1 MGGKNLF
8 VYDASCSTIPI
19 LNETTP
25 ISSITNNNTPS
36 VTINSKINGTISSSL
51 GISSTANGFIGNN
64 TITFNLLV
72 DDTYSVKTVTFTDIY
87 GNLSTITLS
96 TFTINTTP
104 PILVETNPII
114 TPTND
119 NTPSVTINS
128 NEPATISSSLPFTT
142 TTSGI
147 VGA

>member
-1 MGGKNLF
+1 MYILFLSWIHTGKNLL
-8 VYDASCSTIPI
+8 VYDPSCSTIPI

-25 ISSITNNNTPS
+25 ISSITNNTPS

-104 PILVETNPII
+104 PY
-114 TPTND
+114 
-119 NTPSVTINS
+119 
-128 NEPATISSSLPFTT
+128 
-142 TTSGI
+142 
-147 VGA
+147 